1 MLKITL
7 PFFKKTCYTVG
18 ATEKIEVGLT
28 MMKKRVI
35 GVLLTVVMSLSV
47 VLSVSASTQERITN
61 AKAEQEA
68 AENALAETQNEITD
82 LESKKSELE
91 DYLTELNKQLTELD
105 ASLTGIQSEIE
116 AKEIELERLQAALG
130 RAKEQEAK
138 QYDDMKRRIRYM
150 YENSN
155 TSLLENLFSAD
166 SFADFLN
173 RAMTI
178 SQISECDREQL
189 DTYKATKSSI
199 EDREQEISL
208 DKEELVQLKAESE
221 QKQAEIAALVSSTD
235 AKIGEY
241 TSLISQEEMT
251 MSDLQDQISEQ
262 KTLLQHLEEKA
273 AEEERKAEQE
283 AARQEAIKR
292 AEEERQQAEQEAIE
306 AGKIQEAEKA
316 EQEKLQNAIENGT
329 YLGNFKLTAY
339 CACSKCCGQ
348 WAGGATAS
356 GTTPTAGRTVA
367 MAGVPFGTK
376 LLINGTVYTVEDR
389 GTPYGHVDVFFD
401 SHSAALSFG
410 RQYADVYQ
418 VNY

>member
-1 MLKITL
+1 MLKNAL
-7 PFFKKTCYTVG
+7 SFFKKTCYTGG

-35 GVLLTVVMSLSV
+35 GVLLTVVTSLSV

-91 DYLTELNKQLTELD
+91 DYLTELNKQLTDLD

-116 AKEIELERLQAALG
+116 AKEVELERLQAALG

-155 TSLLENLFSAD
+155 TSLLENLFSAS

-173 RAMTI
+173 RAETI
-178 SQISECDREQL
+178 SQITECDREQL
-189 DTYKATKSSI
+189 DTYKETKSSI
-199 EDREQEISL
+199 EEREQEISS

-241 TSLISQEEMT
+241 ASLISQEEMA
-251 MSDLQDQISEQ
+251 MSDLQTQINEQ
-262 KTLLQHLEEKA
+262 QTLLQYLENKA
-273 AEEERKAEQE
+273 AEEERRERQEAARLEAIKKAEEERARAEQE
-283 AARQEAIKR
+283 AAEAEK
-292 AEEERQQAEQEAIE
+292 EQEA
-306 AGKIQEAEKA
+306 KQEAD
-316 EQEKLQNAIENGT
+316 QSSTGNGT

-389 GTPYGHVDVFFD
+389 GTPYGHVDIFFD
-401 SHSAALSFG
+401 SHSAALNFG

-418 VNY
+418 IN

>member
-7 PFFKKTCYTVG
+7 SFFKKTCYTVG

-47 VLSVSASTQERITN
+47 VLSVSASTQEQITN

-91 DYLTELNKQLTELD
+91 DYLTELHKQLTELD

-116 AKEIELERLQAALG
+116 AKEVELERLQAALG

-155 TSLLENLFSAD
+155 ASLLENLFSAN

-189 DTYKATKSSI
+189 DTYKATKTQI
-199 EDREQEISL
+199 EEREQEISA

-221 QKQAEIAALVSSTD
+221 QKQMEISELASSTD
-235 AKIGEY
+235 AKISEY
-241 TSLISQEEMT
+241 TSLISQEELAMF
-251 MSDLQDQISEQ
+251 DLQTQINEQ
-262 KTLLQHLEEKA
+262 RTLLQYLEEKA
-273 AEEERKAEQE
+273 AEEERRERQE
-283 AARQEAIKR
+283 AARLEAVKK
-292 AEEERQQAEQEAIE
+292 AEEERQRAEQEAKE
-306 AGKIQEAEKA
+306 AQEAEKA
-316 EQEKLQNAIENGT
+316 EQDSVQNTSGNGT

-389 GTPYGHVDVFFD
+389 GTPYGHVDIFFD

-418 VNY
+418 VS